1 MNQSQLI
8 SQFNDKY
15 REKFNPYFFERNE
28 EAIVQKIMNVIF
40 SSQRDKTYTIKVKH
54 WEVVKDY
61 ATIHSYLKKY
71 EESSP
76 NKKRRKDNKYD
87 FINMKDSDISL
98 LIVDYYLKIRD
109 EEDTIRVYIMIP
121 KIVHKYYMKI
131 NGNLY
136 STIYQLVDASTYNNR
151 TSNST
156 KKNQVVTFKSI
167 FMPIV
172 ISSRKNTLTTIHG
185 EVIDCTHYTATIF
198 SKTIPVF
205 KYILGAKGL
214 AETMAFFNI
223 SGIYFLDRVPTEYDN
238 ENYYIFNAKKLF
250 IVVPK
255 VLMENDVI
263 QSFVFAVFHSIIK
276 SPNLKTIFTQN
287 FWYESLSREF
297 IQNAFIEKAISVL
310 DSLEHIYDIS
320 TKQDLHLPEKD
331 KEDIYCILKWM
342 ITNFSKLYMK
352 DNLDVVIKRIR
363 FEDYIAAI
371 YAAKLS
377 PGIYR
382 ISDLG
387 AKADIKTLRRAVNIR
402 PNYLL
407 TAITKCKFINYRNMV
422 NDMDSI
428 IAIKFTYKGISGIG
442 EKTNQVSQIYRN
454 VDISHIG
461 RIDPDTSSNSDPGLT
476 GSLCPLTKL
485 YDNSFEKYE
494 EPNEWD
500 ERVKE
505 LHNELRKQTGLKE
518 VAIANKE
525 LLSKDI
531 NKEQMSEIEDNIAM
545 AKRLINPVA
554 MIEHPSNL
562 MLNCFDI
569 FGDDKFYV
577 EWVDE

>member
-1 MNQSQLI
+1 MNQAQFI

-15 REKFNPYFFERNE
+15 RENFNPYFFERNE
-28 EAIVQKIMNVIF
+28 AGIAQKIMNVIL
-40 SSQRDKTYTIKVKH
+40 SAQRDKTYTIKVKH
-54 WEVVKDY
+54 WEVVEDY
-61 ATIHSYLKKY
+61 ATIYKYLKQY

-109 EEDTIRVYIMIP
+109 EEDNIRVFIMIP
-121 KIVHKYYMKI
+121 KIVNKYYMRI

-167 FMPIV
+167 FMPV
-172 ISSRKNTLTTIHG
+172 IISARKATLTDINKQ
-185 EVIDCTHYTATIF
+185 VVDCTHYTATIF
-198 SKTIPVF
+198 SKTIPAF
-205 KYILGAKGL
+205 KYILGSKGL
-214 AETMAFFNI
+214 AGTMKFFNI
-223 SGIYFLDRVPTEYDN
+223 SGIYFVDSVPTDCDPEK
-238 ENYYIFNAKKLF
+238 YYIFNAKRLF
-250 IVVPK
+250 ILFPK
-255 VLMENDVI
+255 VMLDNDVI
-263 QSFVFAVFHSIIK
+263 QAFVYTVFHSILKQTTLK
-276 SPNLKTIFTQN
+276 SLQTQL
-287 FWYESLSREF
+287 FWYESLSKEF

-320 TKQDLHLPEKD
+320 TKESLHLPDED

-342 ITNFSKLYMK
+342 IANFNKLYMK

-371 YAAKLS
+371 YASKLS

-382 ISDLG
+382 ISDIG

-402 PNYLL
+402 PDYLL
-407 TAITKCKFINYRNMV
+407 SAITKQKFINYRNMV

-428 IAIKFTYKGISGIG
+428 IAIKYTYKGISGIG

-461 RIDPDTSSNSDPGLT
+461 RLDPDTSSNSDPGLT

-485 YDNSFEKYE
+485 YDNSFEEYE
-494 EPNEWD
+494 EPNEWNA
-500 ERVKE
+500 RVKE
-505 LHNELRKQTGLKE
+505 LYSELRTQTGLKE
-518 VAIANKE
+518 VVVAASE
-525 LLSKDI
+525 LLSEETDEEKL
-531 NKEQMSEIEDNIAM
+531 SELEDNITM

-554 MIEHPSNL
+554 AIEHPSNL
-562 MLNCFDI
+562 MFNCFDI
-569 FGDDKFYV
+569 FGDGMFF
-577 EWVDE
+577 VDWE

>member
-1 MNQSQLI
+1 MNQAQLI
-8 SQFNDKY
+8 SKFNDKY
-15 REKFNPYFFERNE
+15 RERFNPYFFERNE
-28 EAIVQKIMNVIF
+28 EAIVQKLMNVIL

-61 ATIHSYLKKY
+61 ATIHKHLKKY
-71 EESSP
+71 EDSSP
-76 NKKRRKDNKYD
+76 NKRRKDNKYD
-87 FINMKDSDISL
+87 FINMKDSDINL

-121 KIVHKYYMKI
+121 RIVNKYYMRI

-172 ISSRKNTLTTIHG
+172 ISARKNALTTIHG
-185 EVIDCTHYTATIF
+185 EVVNCAHYTATIF
-198 SKTIPVF
+198 NKTIPAF

-214 AETMAFFNI
+214 VETMNFFNI
-223 SGIYFLDRVPTEYDN
+223 GGVYFFDRVPKEYDN

-250 IVVPK
+250 IVVHK
-255 VLMENDVI
+255 AFMENDVV
-263 QSFVFAVFHSIIK
+263 QSFIFAVYHSLLK
-276 SPNLKTIFTQN
+276 SPNLNSIYTQN

-297 IQNAFIEKAISVL
+297 IQNAFIEKGISIL

-320 TKQDLHLPEKD
+320 TKESLHLPEKD

-342 ITNFSKLYMK
+342 ITNFNKLYMK

-387 AKADIKTLRRAVNIR
+387 AKADLKSLKRAVNIR
-402 PNYLL
+402 PDFLL
-407 TAITKCKFINYRNMV
+407 KAITKCKFINYRNMV

-485 YDNSFEKYE
+485 YDNSFEEYD
-494 EPNEWD
+494 EPNDWNEKISD
-500 ERVKE
+500 LYKE
-505 LHNELRKQTGLKE
+505 YRKQTGLKE
-518 VAIANKE
+518 VVVAEKE
-525 LLSKDI
+525 LLSKEPD
-531 NKEQMSEIEDNIAM
+531 KEKLSEIEDNITM
-545 AKRLINPVA
+545 AKRLVCPVGIIN
-554 MIEHPSNL
+554 HPSNY
-562 MLNCFDI
+562 MMNSFDI
-569 FGDDKFYV
+569 FGDGMFFIDW
-577 EWVDE
+577 E

>member
-1 MNQSQLI
+1 MKQAEFVAK
-8 SQFNDKY
+8 FNDKY

-28 EAIVQKIMNVIF
+28 EAIAKKIMDVIL

-54 WEVVKDY
+54 WEVVNDY
-61 ATIHSYLKKY
+61 ATIMKYLKEN
-71 EESSP
+71 EENSP

-87 FINMKDSDISL
+87 FINMKDSKISL
-98 LIVDYYLKIRD
+98 LIVDYYLKIKD
-109 EEDTIRVYIMIP
+109 EEEDIRVFIMIP
-121 KIVHKYYMKI
+121 KIVNKYYMKI

-151 TSNST
+151 TSNNI

-167 FMPIV
+167 FMPIIV
-172 ISSRKNTLTTIHG
+172 SAKKVTLMDINKQ
-185 EVIDCTHYTATIF
+185 EIECTHYTSTIF
-198 SKTIPVF
+198 TKTVPVF

-214 AETMAFFNI
+214 AETMRFFNI
-223 SGIYFLDRVPTEYDN
+223 SGIYFLDRVPTEYNSED
-238 ENYYIFNAKKLF
+238 YYIFNSKKIF

-255 VLMENDVI
+255 VLMENDVV
-263 QSFVFAVFHSIIK
+263 QSFVFAVYHSIMK
-276 SPNLKTIFTQN
+276 QTTLLSLQTQN
-287 FWYESLSREF
+287 FWYEALSKEF
-297 IQNAFIEKAISVL
+297 IQNAFIDKAISVL
-310 DSLEHIYDIS
+310 DSLEHIYDIGTRES
-320 TKQDLHLPEKD
+320 LHLPEED
-331 KEDIYCILKWM
+331 KADIYCILKWM
-342 ITNFSKLYMK
+342 MTNFNKLYMK

-387 AKADIKTLRRAVNIR
+387 QKADIKSLRRAVNIR

-407 TAITKCKFINYRNMV
+407 TAITKQKFINYRNMV

-428 IAIKFTYKGISGIG
+428 IAIKYTYKGISGIG

-461 RIDPDTSSNSDPGLT
+461 RLDPDTSSNSDPGLT

-485 YDNSFEKYE
+485 YDNSFEPYE
-494 EPNEWD
+494 EPNEWND
-500 ERVKE
+500 KVKE
-505 LHNELRKQTGLKE
+505 LYKSLRTQTGLKE
-518 VAIANKE
+518 VAIASNK

-531 NKEQMSEIEDNIAM
+531 DNSKLSEIEDNIAM
-545 AKRLINPVA
+545 ARRLINPVA
-554 MIEHPSNL
+554 AIEHPSNL
-562 MLNCFDI
+562 MINCYDV
-569 FGDDKFYV
+569 FGDGMFYV
-577 EWVDE
+577 EWE